1 MKYNFIEIGTSNFD
15 TLIQAATDATVGL
28 SIEPIQYY
36 LDQLPNPTNVKKINC
51 AVSRTNQNEILHVY
65 YVPEDVIVEQQLPA
79 WLKGCNAVGE
89 YHFQHTDLG
98 IEHLVHKQLV
108 PCLPIGTIFDQ
119 NDVSELDYL
128 KIDTEGSD
136 CAIMLHLAE
145 YLTTR
150 PTTRYPKRIL
160 FESNELA
167 VPAQVTQV
175 KKKFI
180 DLGYHVTQAGYD
192 TILEI

>member
-79 WLKGCNAVGE
+79 WLKGCN
-89 YHFQHTDLG
+89 Q
-98 IEHLVHKQLV
+98 
-108 PCLPIGTIFDQ
+108 
-119 NDVSELDYL
+119 
-128 KIDTEGSD
+128 
-136 CAIMLHLAE
+136 
-145 YLTTR
+145 
-150 PTTRYPKRIL
+150 
-160 FESNELA
+160 
-167 VPAQVTQV
+167 
-175 KKKFI
+175 
-180 DLGYHVTQAGYD
+180 
-192 TILEI
+192 